1 MSTDQPSSL
10 RELYDQLCDLPD
22 AARGAWLDEHCPDA
36 DLRERVERLLRAQAR
51 TFDPLAVAPQER
63 LAALAAAVALP
74 PAMLRQI
81 GGFTLIRP
89 VGQGGMATVYLAE
102 RSDFEQRVAVKLL
115 HRTILSDLDRK
126 LFERERRVL
135 ASLEHPG
142 IARLI
147 DGGITEALQP
157 FLVMEFIEGEPITD
171 HARRLRLS
179 PAARVG
185 LLIEVCDAVAVAH
198 AQLIV
203 HRDLKPS
210 NVLVGKDG
218 RCKLLD
224 FGVAKVLADEVDLT
238 GHGCA
243 GYTPDYAA
251 PEQRL
256 GRSIS
261 TATDVYA
268 LGVMA
273 LELLVGS
280 RRVELRSQPASQT
293 VLQSTEQFDP
303 SLALTQRG
311 LARFLRGDLD
321 NVLRKCLEEEPHR
334 RYQGAQALAEDLRRF
349 QAQQPVNAHPPSRW
363 YLARKFALRHRGG
376 VILTALLSMATLAS
390 LVLALWLGGQARE
403 QARRAE
409 ESAARARSEGARA
422 QAALRV
428 SEEVQE
434 FLIGMFDQAVPTTPQ
449 AQQPSI
455 KDLVLRAESRIEPDL
470 GAQPEVV
477 VELYRRMVQ
486 VYNVI
491 GADVDAE
498 RVSRQALRFAQAH
511 FAPEAPPRRIAEF
524 GDAMLRL
531 RQGDSDA
538 LTDMEAALALAPL
551 GDVSIEVLAQR
562 VQVGVLLT
570 QRSREQEGLALL
582 EGTLAP
588 LRAVCGAGEAESC
601 QLLTTALNNLGV
613 AYFNVRD
620 YAKAREYAAAAAESA
635 RIEYGDDHRET
646 AKAIGNLGM
655 IESYL
660 GEYAS
665 AMQHTQRSI
674 ALLEKI
680 EGPQGVGASAMR
692 QTLANLYGASGRKQD
707 AVRVHEK
714 VIADLG
720 DKGPQVPGVSVYR
733 INYAKELLQVGRY
746 DDAAAQAAILRPF
759 LEANPAA
766 NSSNLPRLFEVLAVI
781 AAERDHDASAAKAA
795 SEAAIALR
803 HKQKPVRTL
812 ELASTLLIAHQAAR
826 DTGATAQAEAWLADL
841 HRVLDG
847 QPQPLPNLRRGW
859 LLRQAEVAIAA
870 DHLKDA
876 RDLLE
881 ALEKDLGGETPNAM
895 RDAAQLLWARIDV
908 AEGKSA
914 ALDAVWLADLKS
926 RWGAQASIVR
936 QANALQAGA
945 ADAVPAR

>member
-1 MSTDQPSSL
+1 MSTDQASSL
-10 RELYDQLCDLPD
+10 RELFDRLCDLPET
-22 AARGAWLDEHCPDA
+22 ARAQWLDQHCPDA

-51 TFDPLAVAPQER
+51 TFDPLDVGPQER
-63 LAALAAAVALP
+63 LAALAETAQVP
-74 PAMLRQI
+74 PANLRQI

-147 DGGITEALQP
+147 DGGITEAQQP
-157 FLVMEFIEGEPITD
+157 YLVMEFIEGEPITD
-171 HARRLRLS
+171 YARRIGLS
-179 PAARVG
+179 PAARIG
-185 LLIEVCDAVAVAH
+185 LLIDVCDAVAVAH

-224 FGVAKVLADEVDLT
+224 FGVAKVLADEADLT

-256 GRSIS
+256 GGSIS

-280 RRVELRSQPASQT
+280 KHADLRSQPASQT
-293 VLQSTEQFDP
+293 VLQSADNIDK
-303 SLALTQRG
+303 SLALTQRS
-311 LARFLRGDLD
+311 LARYLRGDLD
-321 NVLRKCLEEEPHR
+321 NVLRQCLEEEPQR
-334 RYQGAQALAEDLRRF
+334 RYQGAQALADDLRRF
-349 QAQQPVNAHPPSRW
+349 LGQQPVSAHPPSRW

-403 QARRAE
+403 QAQRAE
-409 ESAARARSEGARA
+409 QAAAQARSEGARA

-428 SEEVQE
+428 SEEVQD
-434 FLIGMFDQAVPTTPQ
+434 FLIGMFDEAVPTTPNARQ
-449 AQQPSI
+449 SSV
-455 KDLVLRAESRIEPDL
+455 KDLLLRAESRIEAEL
-470 GAQPEVV
+470 GTQPEVV
-477 VELYRRMVQ
+477 VELYRRLVQ

-491 GADVDAE
+491 GADADAK
-498 RVSRQALRFAQAH
+498 RVSQAALTFAQTH
-511 FAPEAPPRRIAEF
+511 FPPTAEPRRIAEF
-524 GDAMLRL
+524 SDAMLRL
-531 RQGDSDA
+531 RQGDSTA
-538 LTDMEAALALAPL
+538 MADMEAALALAPV
-551 GDVSIEVLAQR
+551 GDRSIEVLAQR

-588 LRAVCGAGEAESC
+588 LRTGCGGGDQQHCE
-601 QLLTTALNNLGV
+601 LLTTAHNNLGM
-613 AYFNVRD
+613 AYFTVRD
-620 YAKAREYAAAAAESA
+620 YAKAREYALQAADRALAVYGAE
-635 RIEYGDDHRET
+635 HRET

-660 GEYAS
+660 GEYAP
-665 AMQHTQRSI
+665 ALQHTQQSI
-674 ALLEKI
+674 QLLEKI

-692 QTLANLYGASGRKQD
+692 QTLANLYSASGRKQD
-707 AVRVHEK
+707 ALAVHER

-720 DKGPQVPGVSVYR
+720 DKGPQVPGVAVYR

-746 DDAAAQAAILRPF
+746 DDAAAQIAIVRPF
-759 LEANPAA
+759 LQANPAA
-766 NSSNLPRLFEVLAVI
+766 NPSNLPRMFEVLAVI
-781 AAERDHDASAAKAA
+781 AAERDHDADAAIAA
-795 SEAAIALR
+795 SESAIELR
-803 HKQKPVRTL
+803 HAQRPLRTA
-812 ELASTLLIAHQAAR
+812 ELASTLLIAHRAAT
-826 DTGATAQAEAWLADL
+826 DTGVSAQAKAWLAEL

-847 QPQPLPNLRRGW
+847 QAQTLPSVRRGW

-870 DHLKDA
+870 GDFESA
-876 RDLLE
+876 RALLE
-881 ALEKDLGGETPNAM
+881 ALDKDVGSGTPNAM
-895 RDAAQLLWARIDV
+895 LDWSRLRLAQIRVGEDRP
-908 AEGKSA
+908 A
-914 ALDAVWLADLKS
+914 ALDAGWLADLAS
-926 RWGAQASIVR
+926 RWGEQSPIMREVR
-936 QANALQAGA
+936 ALQIG
-945 ADAVPAR
+945 VPSPAPSQ